1 MILVRSPP
9 TPSSVWNVV
18 DIEDIDR
25 KDSKEGHFVAFKGDS
40 VSELIVF
47 LKSVKPRRIFV
58 HLEDEGLFRSISSAF
73 TPDNVIRVSK

>member
-47 LKSVKPRRIFV
+47 LKSVKPRRILV
-58 HLEDEGLFRSISSAF
+58 HLGDDGLFKFISSAF
-73 TPDNVIRVSK
+73 TPDKVVHASK